1 MTKTLYRTLS
11 ATALILSTGL
21 AQAQAQA
28 QAQPEGLTRVEVSG
42 KQGEPVRRDVSRSCP
57 GVAATM
63 QDVLEKSWYL
73 EGQEATV
80 RVTFRLQGEETTDV
94 SSKGG
99 PLAYRMAVRRAVIA
113 MQCTKQATDG
123 QLFSFDVSF
132 VAPKEDDDASYR
144 VALQEN

>member
-11 ATALILSTGL
+11 ATALILFTGL
-21 AQAQAQA
+21 AQA

-63 QDVLEKSWYL
+63 QDVLEKAWYL

>member
-11 ATALILSTGL
+11 ATALILFAGL
-21 AQAQAQA
+21 AQAQP
-28 QAQPEGLTRVEVSG
+28 QPEGLKRVEVSG
-42 KQGEPVRRDVSRSCP
+42 KPGEPVRRDVSRSCP

-63 QDVLEKSWYL
+63 QDALEKSWYL
-73 EGQEATV
+73 EEQEATV
-80 RVTFRLQGEETTDV
+80 RVSFRLQGEETTDV

-113 MQCTKQATDG
+113 MQCNKQATDG
-123 QLFSFDVSF
+123 QLFSFEVRF
-132 VAPKEDDDASYR
+132 VAPSDEDGSYR